1 MEEQKDNT
9 NYNHTNPSDREAFR
23 LKDDTVGIK
32 EELDYAITLIKHYTK
47 DTYKK
52 GATIAVHA
60 HYGGGKTFFATKL
73 EDKIKEI
80 KLDDKEDKNITYTPI
95 YIDMW
100 QNDYKD
106 PLLVIS
112 ESLFPYLETNSLDK
126 LDNFRNLVAKILPII
141 NGVGFAGANISLDTE
156 YLANLIK
163 TNKESIEEL
172 KNILSETTKKQ
183 KLVFLIDEI
192 DRCNPDFAITML
204 ERIKHFF
211 NIDNIVFVLF
221 INQMYVQNLEQKYLG
236 HGVDTNSYMAKFI
249 DKAIYLKN
257 DLSKKTLIDTL
268 TFCNTVN
275 NDVAAQ
281 LLIIADYFNLSL
293 RELIQIDND
302 IEVLFTMKDDLY
314 DNKEGLVIAFFM
326 YALKRKEFD
335 NFKEIV
341 ENKKLFKIK
350 QVAFEA
356 QEVMDY
362 ITLSHPDNQNK
373 ENNEKRTEIFNNN
386 NLIGKSFYNKLDDY
400 YELPDL
406 QSLIDLLIKI
416 TETNNLNYFTKIIA
430 KKDKIIEGDNHI
442 INQYLRDLCL

>member
-1 MEEQKDNT
+1 M
-9 NYNHTNPSDREAFR
+9 
-23 LKDDTVGIK
+23 
-32 EELDYAITLIKHYTK
+32 LDYAITLIKHYTK

-60 HYGGGKTFFATKL
+60 PYGGGKTFFATKL
-73 EDKIKEI
+73 EDKIKKI

-106 PLLVIS
+106 PLLTIL
-112 ESLFPYLETNSLDK
+112 ESLNLEKTTWSKIKKGLK
-126 LDNFRNLVAKILPII
+126 VILPIVS
-141 NGVGFAGANISLDTE
+141 VGLNVGTSGTIGLNTKYI
-156 YLANLIK
+156 ANLLEGKDKNSINYIK
-163 TNKESIEEL
+163 EVLTAKA
-172 KNILSETTKKQ
+172 KQQ

-257 DLSKKTLIDTL
+257 DLSKEALIKTLK
-268 TFCNTVN
+268 FCNTVN
-275 NDVAAQ
+275 KDVAGQ
-281 LLIIADYFNLSL
+281 LLILADYFNLSL

-302 IEVLFTMKDDLY
+302 IEVLFTMKEGLY
-314 DNKEGLVIAFFM
+314 YNKEGLIFAFLI
-326 YALKRKEFD
+326 YGLKRKEFD

-341 ENKKLFKIK
+341 DEKNYKIIQSKIDLVKHARDTQYKNIFLEKVMNAEKTPDSNELRKSTFEIALSDDNDKLYYTKEDLSSVLDLLGFIEGMFYSEIIKIIINPDKIK
-350 QVAFEA
+350 Q
-356 QEVMDY
+356 D
-362 ITLSHPDNQNK
+362 H
-373 ENNEKRTEIFNNN
+373 NEEYT
-386 NLIGKSFYNKLDDY
+386 
-400 YELPDL
+400 
-406 QSLIDLLIKI
+406 
-416 TETNNLNYFTKIIA
+416 
-430 KKDKIIEGDNHI
+430 HI